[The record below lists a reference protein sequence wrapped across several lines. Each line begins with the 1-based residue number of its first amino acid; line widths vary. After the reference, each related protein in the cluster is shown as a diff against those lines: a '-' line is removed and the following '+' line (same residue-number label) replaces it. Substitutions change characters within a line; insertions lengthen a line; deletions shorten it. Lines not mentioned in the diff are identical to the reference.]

1 MAGLGRKTFTA
12 GDVLTA
18 SQVQGYLQD
27 QTLMVFAGTAARSSA
42 IASPSEGMFTIT
54 TDNDQIDYYNGSS
67 WVPALPIGA
76 WTSYVPTFT
85 NWAVGAGGTFD
96 SRYTQ
101 IGKTVIWFCKF
112 TAGTGS
118 TFSGVPAFSLPVTAS
133 TFSTDVGLGVSF
145 YRITGNTSPGQVVL
159 NNTTSV
165 RFYANNAAGTYLTS
179 TDVTGSIPFTWTAA
193 ATTTLA
199 FTIVYQA
206 A

>member
-18 SQVQGYLQD
+18 AQVQGYLQD
-27 QTLMVFAGTAARSSA
+27 QTVMLFASDAARTSG
-42 IASPSEGMFTIT
+42 IASPSEGMLALS
-54 TDNDQIDYYNGSS
+54 TDTDLVNYYNGSA

-76 WTSYVPTFT
+76 WTTFT
-85 NWAVGAGGTFD
+85 PTVTAWAVGAGGTFD
-96 SRYTQ
+96 SRYVQ

-118 TFSGVPAFSLPVTAS
+118 TFVGNPTFSLPVTAS
-133 TFSTDVGLGVSF
+133 ASGNDLGAGVAMFRLAASSSQGYVSLASTTTVSF
-145 YRITGNTSPGQVVL
+145 LCNNSASTYLVSSVL
-159 NNTTSV
+159 SASIPFAWTAVNTTS
-165 RFYANNAAGTYLTS
+165 LS
-179 TDVTGSIPFTWTAA
+179 
-193 ATTTLA
+193 